1 MSNITETFQ
10 LDWEII
16 YSFTFQNNAE
26 QIPHRICYTNAKFK
40 FSCISDL

>member
-16 YSFTFQNNAE
+16 YSFTFQNIAE
-26 QIPHRICYTNAKFK
+26 HKDKRILIPNT
-40 FSCISDL
+40 S